1 MVSEKEYRER
11 MLNLHF
17 YGEKKG
23 KKDLLKELQE
33 YWANHDE
40 EVIGLHGRNRRIFRN
55 LLFDKKPI
63 QIKVKARNGVIY
75 TRDGEIWNE
84 KKDADFAAAFFVI
97 VLTMRNRRGWWDEK
111 KLDYDSS
118 IPSNLRT
125 VLRHWRKQVDDILEP
140 DALCQVIYQMNNIN
154 YLALAVANIER
165 SRRLRVSE
173 ASTNLNNAIVEQHI
187 NTADKYCK
195 LVEDKG
201 NLSPLYICK
210 NEYLDVVIQLQRILS
225 LLRTSNHKQTISD
238 SAKLKDK
245 LGVLIKN
252 NPKDYYLKIL
262 KWWTLYV
269 MYRSY
274 MSTNNYEKANEK
286 NGPYGQ
292 MKNLEKHNPVNN
304 YSNYLKTLF
313 TDNPRNTEGK
323 TTNSVLRKNLRIL
336 ETYYRARFAELQ
348 LKLRT
353 KNQGLQKRKDGK
365 SAEIKDG
372 WKEWKK
378 NSQKHTVSLYTVI
391 YDGRKEDGQNRKL
404 KKTPSLPVA
413 YLHEKV
419 ERIKVQVASVY
430 EAIEIICSRDHHL
443 APIQILL
450 LLHDFMYRMEDEF
463 QILSTRKKHKG
474 NALEDIKGWL
484 DDSCCDMLIGVLETF
499 EREIIVDGSR
509 FDLQNNELKQAI
521 TFWIS
526 ELKRV
531 DRVKEGESSEI
542 MRIKNK
548 CKGIADVFCKA
559 VYGDREKDEKGK
571 EGNYLQSAA
580 LSLHYNKKGKG
591 ASKCFIIYKP
601 MEKIAGEAPLKT
613 LE

>member
-1 MVSEKEYRER
+1 
-11 MLNLHF
+11 
-17 YGEKKG
+17 
-23 KKDLLKELQE
+23 
-33 YWANHDE
+33 
-40 EVIGLHGRNRRIFRN
+40 
-55 LLFDKKPI
+55 
-63 QIKVKARNGVIY
+63 
-75 TRDGEIWNE
+75 
-84 KKDADFAAAFFVI
+84 
-97 VLTMRNRRGWWDEK
+97 
-111 KLDYDSS
+111 
-118 IPSNLRT
+118 
-125 VLRHWRKQVDDILEP
+125 
-140 DALCQVIYQMNNIN
+140 
-154 YLALAVANIER
+154 
-165 SRRLRVSE
+165 
-173 ASTNLNNAIVEQHI
+173 
-187 NTADKYCK
+187 
-195 LVEDKG
+195 
-201 NLSPLYICK
+201 
-210 NEYLDVVIQLQRILS
+210 
-225 LLRTSNHKQTISD
+225 
-238 SAKLKDK
+238 
-245 LGVLIKN
+245 
-252 NPKDYYLKIL
+252 
-262 KWWTLYV
+262 
-269 MYRSY
+269 
-274 MSTNNYEKANEK
+274 
-286 NGPYGQ
+286 
-292 MKNLEKHNPVNN
+292 MKNLEKHNPAND

-313 TDNPRNTEGK
+313 TDNPRNAEGK

-372 WKEWKK
+372 WKEWL
-378 NSQKHTVSLYTVI
+378 NDSQKHTASLYTVI
-391 YDGRKEDGQNRKL
+391 HDQRKEDGQNRKF
-404 KKTPSLPVA
+404 KKTPSRADAA
-413 YLHEKV
+413 YLHVKV

-443 APIQILL
+443 APTQILL

-463 QILSTRKKHKG
+463 QILSIRKKHKG
-474 NALEDIKGWL
+474 NELENIKEWL
-484 DDSCCDMLIGVLETF
+484 DDSCCNMLIGVLETF

>member
-1 MVSEKEYRER
+1 MGSKKEYRER

-33 YWANHDE
+33 YWAKHDE
-40 EVIGLHGRNRRIFRN
+40 EVIGLRDRNMRIFRN
-55 LLFDKKPI
+55 LLFEKESIK
-63 QIKVKARNGVIY
+63 IKVKSQSGDPYI
-75 TRDGEIWNE
+75 RDGIIWNE

-173 ASTNLNNAIVEQHI
+173 ASTNINNAIVEQLI
-187 NTADKYCK
+187 NAADKYCK

-210 NEYLDVVIQLQRILS
+210 NEYLDVVIQLQKILS

-245 LGVLIKN
+245 LGALIKN

-292 MKNLEKHNPVNN
+292 MKDLEKHNPAND

-313 TDNPRNTEGK
+313 TDNAEGK

-336 ETYYRARFAELQ
+336 ETYYGARVAELQ
-348 LKLRT
+348 LKRRT
-353 KNQGLQKRKDGK
+353 KNQALQKRKDPVK
-365 SAEIKDG
+365 SFGIKGD
-372 WKEWKK
+372 WKEWK
-378 NSQKHTVSLYTVI
+378 NDSQKHTASLYTVI
-391 YDGRKEDGQNRKL
+391 YDGRKEDGQNRKF
-404 KKTPSLPVA
+404 KKTPSRADAA

-430 EAIEIICSRDHHL
+430 EAIEIICSRGHHL

-474 NALEDIKGWL
+474 NELEDIKEWL
-484 DDSCCDMLIGVLETF
+484 DDSCCNMLIGVLETF
-499 EREIIVDGSR
+499 RREIIVDGSR

-531 DRVKEGESSEI
+531 GRVKQGESSEI

-548 CKGIADVFCKA
+548 CKGIADVFCTA

-571 EGNYLQSAA
+571 EGNYLEPTV
-580 LSLHYNKKGKG
+580 LSLYYNKKGKG